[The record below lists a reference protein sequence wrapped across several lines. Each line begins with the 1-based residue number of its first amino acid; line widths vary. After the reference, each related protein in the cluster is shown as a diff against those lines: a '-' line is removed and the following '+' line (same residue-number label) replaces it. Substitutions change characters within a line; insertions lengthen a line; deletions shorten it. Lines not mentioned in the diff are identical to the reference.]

1 MVDEIFEARS
11 YGADRLN
18 INGRALPMLLG
29 QPSIKIQSRLQDG
42 APLVRCG
49 LVGVDSDGDLN
60 IADRL
65 GRLVTAPG
73 DGDTLIEKGKAER
86 TLRDSG
92 RPYTIIR
99 SGAILW
105 SPDRGMIPYTGE
117 GYLTEDTLHVGPTTY
132 DDLGVLVADCALNP
146 ACMNKEFHATDDTR
160 DDDYAHWRCRRFR
173 STPDEVC

>member
-1 MVDEIFEARS
+1 MLHSSI
-11 YGADRLN
+11 GA
-18 INGRALPMLLG
+18 
-29 QPSIKIQSRLQDG
+29 
-42 APLVRCG
+42 
-49 LVGVDSDGDLN
+49 
-60 IADRL
+60 
-65 GRLVTAPG
+65 G
-73 DGDTLIEKGKAER
+73 DGDNAADYPDINFDSFLFTLIEKGKAEQ

-105 SPDRGMIPYTGE
+105 GPDRGMIPYTGE

-132 DDLGVLVADCALNP
+132 DDLGVLVADCARNP